1 MMFRSEVEP
10 PEPMRGLEVPP
21 EVVEALGGGTRPRVR
36 VTLNGH
42 SWSTRIAI
50 MRGRDLIGLSKANR
64 AAAGVAVGDQVE
76 VDLILEAEPVAPEVP
91 ADLASA
97 LDGDPAAR
105 EAYQRLTVSQQRQQV
120 RVIEAAK
127 KPETRAARIAKA
139 VAELSPAGR
148 PRS

>member
-1 MMFRSEVEP
+1 MRFRSEVEP

-21 EVVEALGGGTRPRVR
+21 EVVEALEGGKRPRVR

-50 MRGRDLIGLSKANR
+50 MRGRHLIGLSKANR

-76 VDLILEAEPVAPEVP
+76 MEVALEAEPVSVDVP
-91 ADLASA
+91 ADFATA
-97 LDGDPAAR
+97 LDGTPAAR
-105 EAYQRLTVSQQRQQV
+105 AAYERLTLSQQRQHV

-127 KPETRAARIAKA
+127 KPETRAARITKA
-139 VAELSPAGR
+139 VAELSAR
-148 PRS
+148 

>member
-1 MMFRSEVEP
+1 MRFRSEVEP

-21 EVVEALGGGTRPRVR
+21 EVAEALEGGKRPRVR

-50 MRGRDLIGLSKANR
+50 MRGRHLIGLSKANR

-76 VDLILEAEPVAPEVP
+76 MEVALEAEPVSVDVP
-91 ADLASA
+91 ADFATA
-97 LDGDPAAR
+97 LDGTPAAR
-105 EAYQRLTVSQQRQQV
+105 AAYERLTLSQQRQHV

-127 KPETRAARIAKA
+127 KPETRAARITKA
-139 VAELSPAGR
+139 VAELSAR
-148 PRS
+148 

>member
-1 MMFRSEVEP
+1 MRFRSEVEP

-21 EVVEALGGGTRPRVR
+21 EVVEALEGGKRPRVR

-50 MRGRDLIGLSKANR
+50 MRGRHLIGLSKANR

-76 VDLILEAEPVAPEVP
+76 VEVALEAEPVSVDVP
-91 ADLASA
+91 ADFATA
-97 LDGDPAAR
+97 LDGTPAAR
-105 EAYQRLTVSQQRQQV
+105 AAYERLTLSQQRQHV

-127 KPETRAARIAKA
+127 KPETRAARITKA
-139 VAELSPAGR
+139 VAELSAR
-148 PRS
+148 